1 MSRAKLFDVLPDLM
15 TGPPPRRE
23 ARASGFEPLVA
34 EAAGRPDFVPIDMSA
49 PFTGATEP
57 DPLQVLAGDAD
68 LGGVIDLDIDLDG
81 PALEPLGQP
90 ADDPLSP
97 FAGPMPGERDPVVP
111 AAAPILPDL
120 PDVPDRSG
128 LTGLPEAAHAIPAD
142 GPPADAAAEAAHNDE
157 IARLE
162 TVYQMALHDIVDT
175 AIPKARED
183 ITAAIAGELAPLV
196 ATRIRGSLADHMVS
210 ALVAEVSE
218 LLVDSDA
225 VSFELKGPERLL
237 LSFREQWADDNPPVR
252 LVAADTVDIVAK
264 VGRTVLATRLAD
276 VDRLLDGVAA

>member
-23 ARASGFEPLVA
+23 ARAPGFEPLVA

-57 DPLQVLAGDAD
+57 DPLQADPLQVLAGDAD
-68 LGGVIDLDIDLDG
+68 LSKVIDLDIDFDG

-90 ADDPLSP
+90 VDE
-97 FAGPMPGERDPVVP
+97 PMPGESDPVMP
-111 AAAPILPDL
+111 AAAPDL
-120 PDVPDRSG
+120 PDVPDLSG
-128 LTGLPEAAHAIPAD
+128 LPGLPESAPAIPAETA
-142 GPPADAAAEAAHNDE
+142 PADAAAGAAHNDE

-175 AIPKARED
+175 AIPKVRED

-252 LVAADTVDIVAK
+252 LVAADTVDLVAK